1 MVASRNGYNQYSI
14 RERYT
19 KKLESWEI
27 LKQCE
32 QRFLKSKT
40 TKKEINGSKDIKDT
54 PSRSYS
60 KTKNQTTI
68 MIRNNLSHLLCQYLE
83 NSF

>member
-27 LKQCE
+27 LKQCK

-40 TKKEINGSKDIKDT
+40 TKKEINDSKDLKNIPNT
-54 PSRSYS
+54 SYS
-60 KTKNQTTI
+60 KTKNQATTI
-68 MIRNNLSHLLCQYLE
+68 IRNNL
-83 NSF
+83 

>member
-40 TKKEINGSKDIKDT
+40 TKKEINDSKDLKNIPNT
-54 PSRSYS
+54 SYS
-60 KTKNQTTI
+60 KTKNQATTI
-68 MIRNNLSHLLCQYLE
+68 IRNNL
-83 NSF
+83 

>member
-40 TKKEINGSKDIKDT
+40 TKKEINDSKDLKNIPNT
-54 PSRSYS
+54 SYS
-60 KTKNQTTI
+60 KTKNQATT
-68 MIRNNLSHLLCQYLE
+68 MIRNNL
-83 NSF
+83 

>member
-40 TKKEINGSKDIKDT
+40 TKKEINDSKDLKNIPNT
-54 PSRSYS
+54 SYS
-60 KTKNQTTI
+60 KTKNQATT
-68 MIRNNLSHLLCQYLE
+68 MIRDNL
-83 NSF
+83 

>member
-1 MVASRNGYNQYSI
+1 MVASRNGYNQYLI

-40 TKKEINGSKDIKDT
+40 TKKEINDSKDLKNIPNT
-54 PSRSYS
+54 SYS
-60 KTKNQTTI
+60 KTKNQATT
-68 MIRNNLSHLLCQYLE
+68 MIRNNL
-83 NSF
+83 

>member
-1 MVASRNGYNQYSI
+1 MVASRNDYNQYSI

-40 TKKEINGSKDIKDT
+40 TKKEINDSKDLKNIPNT
-54 PSRSYS
+54 SYS
-60 KTKNQTTI
+60 KTKNQATTI
-68 MIRNNLSHLLCQYLE
+68 IRNNL
-83 NSF
+83 